1 MTLPPFVT
9 RNLRLKA
16 VAAVLATITWAGVVY
31 ASNPP
36 DTRSVTVKVP
46 QDSGAITPYVLV
58 HTIPD
63 LVVRVAG
70 TREHLAAFDPS
81 ALIVSVNYRLVTH
94 TGVQPVP
101 ISVVNND
108 RDVILDSPPTTVV
121 ADLDH
126 LDSLTVPVI
135 IVVNHPPPQG
145 YVYSSES
152 ATPNAV
158 TVIGPQHQLAGLEAR
173 VTVDLSNIRTNFQA
187 DESVVL
193 YDPTGQRLGNFGVV
207 VAGHPQGTQATVQVS
222 ITVTASI
229 TSRASA
235 VLPRVS
241 GTVAPG
247 HQLASVTV
255 SSPTVV
261 LEGPQDLLNTLDSV
275 PTETISLNGLSGTL
289 TFSVRVLPPSGVSAK
304 PGTVTVTITVITLPG
319 ATAPPTPVPSPSPP
333 TSP

>member
-1 MTLPPFVT
+1 VTLPGFLT

-16 VAAVLATITWAGVVY
+16 VAAVLATITWTGVVY

-36 DTRSVTVKVP
+36 DTRSVTIKVP

-81 ALIVSVNYRLVTH
+81 ALIVSVNYRVLTQ
-94 TGVQPVP
+94 TGVQQVPV
-101 ISVVNND
+101 SVVNND
-108 RDVILDSPPTTVV
+108 RDVVLDSPPTTVV

-126 LDSLTVPVI
+126 LDSRTVPVT
-135 IVVNHPPPQG
+135 IVQNPPPPG
-145 YVYSSES
+145 YVVSSES
-152 ATPNAV
+152 VTPSTV
-158 TVIGPQHQLAGLEAR
+158 SVIGPQHQLAGLEAR
-173 VTVDLSNIRTNFQA
+173 VAVDLSNWKTNFQA
-187 DESVVL
+187 DEKVGL
-193 YDPTGQRLGNFGVV
+193 YDTTGQRLGNFGVTA
-207 VAGHPQGTQATVQVS
+207 AGHPQGTVQVS
-222 ITVTASI
+222 ITVTAVI

-235 VLPRVS
+235 VLPKVS

-261 LEGPQDLLNTLDSV
+261 LSGPQDLLNTLDSV
-275 PTETISLNGLSGTL
+275 PTETISLSGLSGTL
-289 TFSVRVLPPSGVSAK
+289 TFTVRILPPSGVTAA
-304 PGTVTVTITVITLPG
+304 PGTVTVTLTVIALPPASSAPTLS
-319 ATAPPTPVPSPSPP
+319 PSPSPSP
-333 TSP
+333 T

>member
-1 MTLPPFVT
+1 MTVPGFLT

-36 DTRSVTVKVP
+36 DTRSVTIKVP

-81 ALIVSVNYRLVTH
+81 ALIVSVNYRIITQ
-94 TGVQPVP
+94 TGVQQIPV
-101 ISVVNND
+101 SVVNND
-108 RDVILDSPPTTVV
+108 RDVVLDSPPTTVV

-126 LDSLTVPVI
+126 LDSRTVTVT
-135 IVVNHPPPQG
+135 IVVNQPPPQG
-145 YVYSSES
+145 YVVDQELTRV
-152 ATPNAV
+152 TPSTV
-158 TVIGPQHQLAGLEAR
+158 SVIGPQHQLAGLEAR
-173 VTVDLSNIRTNFQA
+173 VAVDLSNQKTNFQA
-187 DESVVL
+187 DEKVGL
-193 YDPTGQRLGNFGVV
+193 YDTTGQRLGNFGVTA
-207 VAGHPQGTQATVQVS
+207 AGQPQGTGTVQVS
-222 ITVTASI
+222 ITVTAVI

-235 VLPRVS
+235 VLPKVS

-261 LEGPQDLLNTLDSV
+261 LSGPQDLLNTLDSV
-275 PTETISLNGLSGTL
+275 PTETISLSGLSGTL
-289 TFSVRVLPPSGVSAK
+289 TFTVRILPPSGVTAA
-304 PGTVTVTITVITLPG
+304 PGTVTVTLTVIALPP
-319 ATAPPTPVPSPSPP
+319 ASSAPTPSPSPSPSP
-333 TSP
+333 T

>member
-1 MTLPPFVT
+1 VTVPGFLT

-16 VAAVLATITWAGVVY
+16 VAAVLATITWTGVVY

-36 DTRSVTVKVP
+36 DTRSVTIKVP

-81 ALIVSVNYRLVTH
+81 ALIVSVNYRVLTQ
-94 TGVQPVP
+94 TGVQQVPV
-101 ISVVNND
+101 SVVNND
-108 RDVILDSPPTTVV
+108 RDVVLDSPPTTVV

-126 LDSLTVPVI
+126 LDSRTVPVT
-135 IVVNHPPPQG
+135 IVQNPPPPG
-145 YVYSSES
+145 YVVSSES
-152 ATPNAV
+152 VTPSTV
-158 TVIGPQHQLAGLEAR
+158 SVIGPQHQLAGLEAR
-173 VTVDLSNIRTNFQA
+173 VAVDLSNWKTNFQA
-187 DESVVL
+187 DEKVGL
-193 YDPTGQRLGNFGVV
+193 YDTTGQRLGNFGVTA
-207 VAGHPQGTQATVQVS
+207 AGHPQGTVQVS
-222 ITVTASI
+222 ITVTAVI

-235 VLPRVS
+235 VLPKVS

-261 LEGPQDLLNTLDSV
+261 LSGPQDLLNTLDSV
-275 PTETISLNGLSGTL
+275 PTETISLSGLSGTL
-289 TFSVRVLPPSGVSAK
+289 TFTVRILPPSGVTAA
-304 PGTVTVTITVITLPG
+304 PGTVTVTLTVIALPP
-319 ATAPPTPVPSPSPP
+319 ASSAPTPSPSPSPSP
-333 TSP
+333 T

>member
-1 MTLPPFVT
+1 MTVPGFLT

-16 VAAVLATITWAGVVY
+16 VAAVLATITWTGVVY

-36 DTRSVTVKVP
+36 DTRSVTIKVP

-81 ALIVSVNYRLVTH
+81 ALIVSVNYRVLTQ
-94 TGVQPVP
+94 TGVQQVPV
-101 ISVVNND
+101 SVVNND
-108 RDVILDSPPTTVV
+108 RDVVLDSPPTTVV

-126 LDSLTVPVI
+126 LDSRTVPVT
-135 IVVNHPPPQG
+135 IVQNPPPPG
-145 YVYSSES
+145 YVVSSES
-152 ATPNAV
+152 VTPSTV
-158 TVIGPQHQLAGLEAR
+158 SVIGPQHQLAGLEAR
-173 VTVDLSNIRTNFQA
+173 VAVDLSNWKTNFQA
-187 DESVVL
+187 DAKVGL
-193 YDPTGQRLGNFGVV
+193 YDTTGQRLGNFGVTA
-207 VAGHPQGTQATVQVS
+207 AGHPQGTVQVS
-222 ITVTASI
+222 ITVTAVI

-235 VLPRVS
+235 VLPKVS

-261 LEGPQDLLNTLDSV
+261 LSGPQDLLNTLDSV
-275 PTETISLNGLSGTL
+275 PTETISLSGLSGTL
-289 TFSVRVLPPSGVSAK
+289 TFTVRILPPSGVTAT
-304 PGTVTVTITVITLPG
+304 PGTATVTLTVIALPP
-319 ATAPPTPVPSPSPP
+319 ASSAPTPSPSPSPSP
-333 TSP
+333 T

>member
-1 MTLPPFVT
+1 MTVPPLLT

-16 VAAVLATITWAGVVY
+16 VAVVLATITWTGVVY

-58 HTIPD
+58 HTIAD
-63 LVVRVAG
+63 LVIRVAG
-70 TREHLAAFDPS
+70 TREHLAGFDPS

-94 TGVQPVP
+94 TGVQQVPV
-101 ISVVNND
+101 SVVNND
-108 RDVILDSPPTTVV
+108 RDVALDSPPTSVV

-126 LDSLTVPVI
+126 LDSRTVPVS
-135 IVVNHPPPQG
+135 IVVTEQPPQG
-145 YVYSSES
+145 YLVNSES
-152 ATPNAV
+152 VTPSTV
-158 TVIGPQHQLAGLEAR
+158 SVIGPQHQLAGLEAR
-173 VTVDLSNIRTNFQA
+173 VAVDLSNQKTNFQA
-187 DESVVL
+187 DEAVVL
-193 YDPTGQRLGNFGVV
+193 YDATGQRLGNFGVTA
-207 VAGHPQGTQATVQVS
+207 AGHPQGTVQVS

-235 VLPRVS
+235 VLPRYS

-261 LEGPQDLLNTLDSV
+261 LDGPQDLLNTLDSV
-275 PTETISLNGLSGTL
+275 PTETIVLSGLSGTL
-289 TFSVRVLPPSGVSAK
+289 TFTVHILPPSGVTAT
-304 PGTVTVTITVITLPG
+304 PGTVTVTITVIALPPAS
-319 ATAPPTPVPSPSPP
+319 ATSTPSPSPAASPSP
-333 TSP
+333 T

>member
-1 MTLPPFVT
+1 MTLPGFLT

-16 VAAVLATITWAGVVY
+16 VAAVLATITWTGVVY

-36 DTRSVTVKVP
+36 DTRSVTIKVP

-81 ALIVSVNYRLVTH
+81 ALIVSVNYRVLTQ
-94 TGVQPVP
+94 TGVQQVPV
-101 ISVVNND
+101 SVVNND
-108 RDVILDSPPTTVV
+108 RDVVLDSPPTTVV

-126 LDSLTVPVI
+126 LDSRTVPVT
-135 IVVNHPPPQG
+135 IVQNPPPPG
-145 YVYSSES
+145 YVVSSES
-152 ATPNAV
+152 VTPSTV
-158 TVIGPQHQLAGLEAR
+158 SVIGPQHQLAGLEAR
-173 VTVDLSNIRTNFQA
+173 VAVDLSNWKTNFQA
-187 DESVVL
+187 DEKVGL
-193 YDPTGQRLGNFGVV
+193 YDTTGQRLGNFGVTA
-207 VAGHPQGTQATVQVS
+207 AGHPQGTVQVS
-222 ITVTASI
+222 ITVTAVI

-235 VLPRVS
+235 VLPKVS

-261 LEGPQDLLNTLDSV
+261 LSGPQDLLNTLDSV
-275 PTETISLNGLSGTL
+275 PTETISLSGLSGTL
-289 TFSVRVLPPSGVSAK
+289 TFTVRILPPSGVTAA
-304 PGTVTVTITVITLPG
+304 PGTVTVTLTVIALPPASSAPTLS
-319 ATAPPTPVPSPSPP
+319 PSPSPSP
-333 TSP
+333 T

>member
-1 MTLPPFVT
+1 MTVPGFLT

-16 VAAVLATITWAGVVY
+16 VAAVLATITWTGVVY

-36 DTRSVTVKVP
+36 DTRSVTIKVP

-81 ALIVSVNYRLVTH
+81 ALIVSVNYRVLTQ
-94 TGVQPVP
+94 TGVQQIPV
-101 ISVVNND
+101 SVVNND
-108 RDVILDSPPTTVV
+108 RDVVLDSPPTTVV

-126 LDSLTVPVI
+126 LDSRTVLVT
-135 IVVNHPPPQG
+135 IVKNPPPQG
-145 YVYSSES
+145 YVVSSES
-152 ATPNAV
+152 VTPSTV
-158 TVIGPQHQLAGLEAR
+158 SVIGPQHQLAGLEAR
-173 VTVDLSNIRTNFQA
+173 VAVDLSNQKTNFQA
-187 DESVVL
+187 DEKVGL
-193 YDPTGQRLGNFGVV
+193 YDTTGQRLGNFGVTA
-207 VAGHPQGTQATVQVS
+207 AGHPQGTVQVS
-222 ITVTASI
+222 ITVTAVI

-235 VLPRVS
+235 VLPKVS

-261 LEGPQDLLNTLDSV
+261 LSGPQDLLNTLDSV
-275 PTETISLNGLSGTL
+275 PTETISLSGLSGTL
-289 TFSVRVLPPSGVSAK
+289 TFTVRILPPSGVTAA
-304 PGTVTVTITVITLPG
+304 PGTATVTLTVIALPP
-319 ATAPPTPVPSPSPP
+319 ASSAPTPSPSPSPSP
-333 TSP
+333 T